1 MIKKQYKIIKTIPNN
16 YFCLHFYATPVAV
29 YVPVKEQ
36 TSSDLNSRHQMTLK
50 FRLTAR
56 DEDNTDPEPHWK
68 LRVTQL
74 ECPTM
79 STNWWKI
86 KDIARQIWD
95 KKIEG
100 DNDDG
105 VEEEKD
111 ASGSKHTKYT
121 LGMML

>member
-1 MIKKQYKIIKTIPNN
+1 
-16 YFCLHFYATPVAV
+16 
-29 YVPVKEQ
+29 
-36 TSSDLNSRHQMTLK
+36 
-50 FRLTAR
+50 
-56 DEDNTDPEPHWK
+56 
-68 LRVTQL
+68 
-74 ECPTM
+74 M

-121 LGMML
+121 LGMMLSMDTGRKSKLLKLKFNDFFENENNIENGYNSCV